1 MPRDGRGRVGK
12 PYAYEPIVEAQLLV
26 SGDPGATRAD
36 GHRALALPQAIS
48 ETCTHRQHHRV
59 LVFTDASLEIPHDG
73 LPWPGASYVNLVLGA
88 HHPDA
93 VRDQV
98 LLVGENEPD
107 GTVLGDKGRISVV
120 RLRPGSQ
127 PRPQPETSG
136 RAAVS
141 EIAVK
146 KGERTVVNS
155 HRLDDLGE
163 GEQLVIR
170 ASLKTSAAQLGYP
183 ARISTRLFLADDPT
197 QTSPGGEAETVA
209 AFRGVIT
216 ESNGFNC
223 LPKQSHCTTRKVGVA
238 YLREA
243 PAGPLY
249 VNLVAVSAAPFGGAR
264 PGDALEVLAGGGIE
278 VVRYPAA

>member
-1 MPRDGRGRVGK
+1 M
-12 PYAYEPIVEAQLLV
+12 
-26 SGDPGATRAD
+26 
-36 GHRALALPQAIS
+36 
-48 ETCTHRQHHRV
+48 
-59 LVFTDASLEIPHDG
+59 
-73 LPWPGASYVNLVLGA
+73 
-88 HHPDA
+88 
-93 VRDQV
+93 
-98 LLVGENEPD
+98 
-107 GTVLGDKGRISVV
+107 
-120 RLRPGSQ
+120 
-127 PRPQPETSG
+127 TSG

-146 KGERTVVNS
+146 KGRRTVVNS

-183 ARISTRLFLADDPT
+183 ARISTRLFLADDPA

-223 LPKQSHCTTRKVGVA
+223 LPKQSHCTTRKVGVS